1 MTTVASYSSLF
12 HPGACIVNFRSIAA
26 IGLLGLGLALPARAD
41 GPSPVPLTRDDVKQ
55 ALENSKRAV
64 PRLPLP
70 PATEEEKAKAAE
82 EAKARAAAEAARG
95 EAPRNR
101 GFGIVNNG
109 RMRALYLSDYSTNGS
124 GGPAGF
130 SRDPDPAMTLEAPFR
145 TMMFWIVSRGN
156 NCTYCLG
163 HQESGLG
170 SRGVAEDVIAALDGD
185 WSEFDG
191 AERAAF
197 RFAKK
202 LSFEPHAI
210 ADADI
215 AALRKHYSDSQITE
229 IILAVAGFN
238 AMNRWTGPLRITQE
252 ERHVFLK
259 PTSAKYAGKAST
271 IAPIASGAPDGK
283 GTAAPASRSRPALE
297 SPAEVEAALR
307 AARERTPRLKLA
319 DESAAKALLNG
330 TIGDAAPAQWMRLL
344 AIFPKAGPG
353 RIASHLAA
361 EQKGTLDAR
370 AKAIIAYVAAR
381 NDRAWYALGH
391 ARERL
396 KALGFDDAQ
405 VRALDEPEKLESP
418 ADREIAK
425 FARKITVDPA
435 LADDEDFARLRKL
448 FDDKKVAEIVYQI
461 TEAAGFDR
469 ITEAAGLQ
477 LER

>member
-1 MTTVASYSSLF
+1 M
-12 HPGACIVNFRSIAA
+12 RSRFIAA
-26 IGLLGLGLALPARAD
+26 MGFVSLALPQLARAD
-41 GPSPVPLTRDDVKQ
+41 GPAPVPLTRDDVKQ
-55 ALENSKRAV
+55 ALEDSKRAV

-70 PATEEEKAKAAE
+70 APTEEEKAKAVE

-95 EAPRNR
+95 EPPRNR

-185 WSEFDG
+185 WSEFDE

-197 RFAKK
+197 RFTKK

-215 AALRKHYSDSQITE
+215 DALRKHYSDSQITE

-252 ERHVFLK
+252 DRHVFLK
-259 PTSAKYAGKAST
+259 PTSAKYAGKISP
-271 IAPIASGAPDGK
+271 IAPLAAGSSGGK
-283 GTAAPASRSRPALE
+283 GSAAPASRRRPPLE
-297 SPAEVEAALR
+297 SPAEVEAALQ

-319 DESAAKALLNG
+319 DESAARAVLNG
-330 TIGDAAPAQWMRLL
+330 TIGDAAPDQWMRLL

-353 RIASHLAA
+353 RVASHLAA
-361 EQKGTLDAR
+361 EGKGTLDAR
-370 AKAIIAYVAAR
+370 TKAIIAYVAAR

-391 ARERL
+391 AIGRL
-396 KALGFDDAQ
+396 KALGFDEARI
-405 VRALDEPEKLESP
+405 RALDDPEKLESP
-418 ADREIAK
+418 ADREVAR

-435 LADDEDFARLRKL
+435 LADDGDFERLRKL
-448 FDDKKVAEIVYQI
+448 FDDKKVAEIVYQV

-469 ITEAAGLQ
+469 ITESAGLQ